1 MRRRPSNG
9 EDPRAPPHTPATALT
24 SSQPLARG
32 LLRGADGW
40 SAARSGASPG
50 DLIGRLGLGRRSLAL
65 GEEICGR
72 QRVQRVRAW
81 RAGEPK
87 EGSGGVSGGWPARVG
102 ASPPAPRSAAGQL
115 CLRRLAMCCVSISP
129 CPSAKPPGAAAR
141 LTPSLPRSPR
151 SPRPAAP
158 RKGLQWLGRGPRS
171 EGAGARLPIPPA
183 PASGCRA
190 QQRAGTGCRRS
201 RALRAAGP
209 LMPREEAGTK

>member
-1 MRRRPSNG
+1 MTGGPEGPSPRPGRGTHLIAAACAGFAPRGRRLEGRQARCIPRGPHWSTW
-9 EDPRAPPHTPATALT
+9 PRAQVSCA
-24 SSQPLARG
+24 
-32 LLRGADGW
+32 W
-40 SAARSGASPG
+40 
-50 DLIGRLGLGRRSLAL
+50 RRSLRATA
-65 GEEICGR
+65 GTAI
-72 QRVQRVRAW
+72 RAW
-81 RAGEPK
+81 RAGEPQ

-141 LTPSLPRSPR
+141 LTPSLPRSPK

-183 PASGCRA
+183 PASGWRA